1 MLHLEYLRESSVSRL
16 HVPQLP
22 KQPYSL
28 HKTKHHLHDKCIIGI
43 IWAYEAWH
51 IHLGWTTRSRCCWMP
66 RCVALQTNSK
76 HSVWQKY
83 GSILKSILWF
93 YTKLKHCYI
102 CQITQARLR
111 AFDLILPLVR
121 FCIIFTSFSL
131 SGWALLSNTK
141 YAANVRGQ

>member
-22 KQPYSL
+22 KQPYL
-28 HKTKHHLHDKCIIGI
+28 LYKTKHHLHDKCGISI

-51 IHLGWTTRSRCCWMP
+51 IHLSWTAQSRCCWMP
-66 RCVALQTNSK
+66 RCAALQTNGK
-76 HSVWQKY
+76 HSVWQKN

-102 CQITQARLR
+102 CQITGKYSSLWPNSTNSEVLHYIYQL
-111 AFDLILPLVR
+111 LYVWMST
-121 FCIIFTSFSL
+121 II
-131 SGWALLSNTK
+131 K
-141 YAANVRGQ
+141 YKICCKC

>member
-28 HKTKHHLHDKCIIGI
+28 QNTKHNLHYKCVISI

-51 IHLGWTTRSRCCWMP
+51 IHLGWITQVLLDAQMCGPSNKRQ
-66 RCVALQTNSK
+66 ALCLTKKMGQ
-76 HSVWQKY
+76 
-83 GSILKSILWF
+83 SILKSILCF
-93 YTKLKHCYI
+93 YIKLKHCYI

-111 AFDLILPLVR
+111 PFDLILPLVR
-121 FCIIFTSFSL
+121 FCIIFISFSL
-131 SGWALLSNTK
+131 SGWVLLSNTK